1 MLPQRTP
8 PPPNMNLPPPG
19 RFAYAGDKLVD
30 AYERVQWRNLELAR
44 KMEYRDGYG
53 QRVHLR
59 KYSDPRYT
67 CPGSFAY
74 MPDSFHGAARATGG
88 GGESQKHM
96 HAKYLLQT
104 MAGRYRFLLSR
115 CASCDRCHVWENGQ
129 GLSGVVLEKRR
140 AGFAYDVALMR
151 GGEVSVALE
160 VWHTHKTGKRKRE
173 ATRHGGVAFA
183 EFDADEVLGM
193 QGAKGVTTLTNLEVD
208 VVRCERCK
216 AERQARERVAT
227 ENARR
232 VREQQAQR
240 QREAWLYETHVGH
253 ETKMIQLLAL
263 QVAIG
268 HHALG
273 WLARTVHRDQATR
286 LPVRS
291 CLRLVEDYQAQRHAL
306 QPDAVYQSGKIRA
319 LHHQLSLG
327 IDCQDFMH
335 VVDINVFLRQHRR
348 EWREISKLEKE
359 RKQRHG
365 VKPRYEQ
372 GNSFKCIC
380 KRWML
385 KEHRQ
390 QYLLP
395 SYSEECRF
403 EEKGAFVITSRDK
416 TYCYVCMNCMGACGA
431 CGQEMLLDDCIE
443 FGFCQTCN
451 RNLHGKLSRGQK
463 AFVHG
468 GTVHHVRDRIT
479 SVYTHEYYDPD
490 LERHRALVSI
500 QAKRSRVCREESER
514 VEREKA
520 AKEAARQA
528 EVARRER
535 EEAARRERAE
545 AARRERE
552 EAARREREEA
562 FKAMQRMQS
571 PCRPMELKRE
581 TVQTPRQEANVVK
594 KEPAMERKHSSEL
607 ARIVNSRQK
616 KEDRKLATCMQS
628 WLKPPDGRVG

>member
-1 MLPQRTP
+1 MIH
-8 PPPNMNLPPPG
+8 PNMDLPPPG
-19 RFAYAGDKLVD
+19 RFAYAGDELVD
-30 AYERVQWRNLELAR
+30 AYERVQWQNLELAR

-53 QRVHLR
+53 ERVHLR

-74 MPDSFHGAARATGG
+74 MPDSSADHGGGARATAG

-96 HAKYLLQT
+96 HAKYLLQK

-115 CASCDRCHVWENGQ
+115 CKSCDRCHVWENGQ

-173 ATRHGGVAFA
+173 TPRHGGVAFA

-193 QGAKGVTTLTNLEVD
+193 QGVKGVTTLTNLEVD
-208 VVRCERCK
+208 VVRCARCK
-216 AERQARERVAT
+216 AERQARERDAV
-227 ENARR
+227 EKARR
-232 VREQQAQR
+232 AREQQVQR
-240 QREAWLYETHVGH
+240 QREAWLHETHVGN
-253 ETKMIQLLAL
+253 ETRMIQCLAL

-273 WLARTVHRDQATR
+273 WLARTVHRDQATQ

-306 QPDAVYQSGKIRA
+306 QPDSVYQSKKIWA
-319 LHHQLSLG
+319 LHQQLSRG
-327 IDCQDFMH
+327 IDCHDFMH
-335 VVDINVFLRQHRR
+335 VVDINVFLWHHRR
-348 EWREISKLEKE
+348 EWREISELEKE

-395 SYSEECRF
+395 GYSEECRL
-403 EEKGAFVITSRDK
+403 EEKGAFVITARDK
-416 TYCYVCMNCMGACGA
+416 TYCYVCINCIGACGA
-431 CGQEMLLDDCIE
+431 CGQEMLLDDCIQ
-443 FGFCQTCN
+443 FGFCQKCN
-451 RNLHGKLSRGQK
+451 RNLHGKLFRGQR

-468 GTVHHVRDRIT
+468 GTVHDVRDRIT
-479 SVYTHEYYDPD
+479 SVYVDGYYDPD

-500 QAKRSRVCREESER
+500 QAERSRVCREESER

-520 AKEAARQA
+520 AKEAARKA

-535 EEAARRERAE
+535 EEAARRER
-545 AARRERE
+545 E
-552 EAARREREEA
+552 ETVRREREEA
-562 FKAMQRMQS
+562 FKARQRMQR

-581 TVQTPRQEANVVK
+581 TVQTPRQEATVVK
-594 KEPAMERKHSSEL
+594 KEPATERKHSSEL
-607 ARIVNSRQK
+607 ARIASSRQK
-616 KEDRKLATCMQS
+616 KEDRTLANCMQS
-628 WLKPPDGRVG
+628 WLKPRDGRAG

>member
-1 MLPQRTP
+1 MD
-8 PPPNMNLPPPG
+8 LPPPG
-19 RFAYAGDKLVD
+19 RFAYAGNELVD
-30 AYERVQWRNLELAR
+30 AHKRVQWRNLELAR
-44 KMEYRDGYG
+44 KIEYRDGFG

-59 KYSDPRYT
+59 KYSAPRYT

-74 MPDSFHGAARATGG
+74 MPDSSADHGGAARATVG

-96 HAKYLLQT
+96 HAKYLLQK

-115 CASCDRCHVWENGQ
+115 CKSCDRCHVWENGQ

-173 ATRHGGVAFA
+173 TTRQGGVAFA
-183 EFDADEVLGM
+183 EFDADEVLGLE
-193 QGAKGVTTLTNLEVD
+193 GAKGVTTLTNLEVN
-208 VVRCERCK
+208 VVRCQRCK
-216 AERQARERVAT
+216 TERQARERVAT

-232 VREQQAQR
+232 ACEQQAQR
-240 QREAWLYETHVGH
+240 LREAWLYETHVGN
-253 ETKMIQLLAL
+253 ETRMIQCLAL

-273 WLARTVHRDQATR
+273 WLARTVHRDKATR

-306 QPDAVYQSGKIRA
+306 QPDAVYKSGKITA
-319 LHHQLSLG
+319 LHHQLSRG
-327 IDCQDFMH
+327 IDCHDFMH
-335 VVDINVFLRQHRR
+335 VVDINVFLWHHRR

-365 VKPRYEQ
+365 VKPQYEQ

-395 SYSEECRF
+395 SYNEECRF
-403 EEKGAFVITSRDK
+403 KEKGAFVITARDK
-416 TYCYVCMNCMGACGA
+416 TYCYVCINCMGACGA

-443 FGFCQTCN
+443 FGFCRTCN
-451 RNLHGKLSRGQK
+451 RNLHGKLFRGQK

-468 GTVHHVRDRIT
+468 GTVHDVRERIA
-479 SVYTHEYYDPD
+479 SLYGDGYYDPD

-500 QAKRSRVCREESER
+500 QAKRSRVRREESER

-528 EVARRER
+528 E
-535 EEAARRERAE
+535 AARRECAE

-552 EAARREREEA
+552 EAAMREREEA
-562 FKAMQRMQS
+562 FKAMQRMQR

-581 TVQTPRQEANVVK
+581 TVQTPRQEANVLK
-594 KEPAMERKHSSEL
+594 KEPATERKHSSEL
-607 ARIVNSRQK
+607 ARISSSRQK
-616 KEDRKLATCMQS
+616 KEDRKLANCMQS
-628 WLKPPDGRVG
+628 WLKPSEGCAG

>member
-1 MLPQRTP
+1 MD
-8 PPPNMNLPPPG
+8 LPPPG
-19 RFAYAGDKLVD
+19 RFAYAGDELVD
-30 AYERVQWRNLELAR
+30 AYERVQWQNLELAR

-74 MPDSFHGAARATGG
+74 MPDSSADHGGGARATVG

-96 HAKYLLQT
+96 HAKYLLQK

-115 CASCDRCHVWENGQ
+115 CKSCDRCHVWENGQ

-173 ATRHGGVAFA
+173 TTRHGGVAFA

-193 QGAKGVTTLTNLEVD
+193 QGARGVTTLTNLEVD
-208 VVRCERCK
+208 VVRCARCK
-216 AERQARERVAT
+216 AEREARERDAV
-227 ENARR
+227 EKARR
-232 VREQQAQR
+232 AREQQVQR
-240 QREAWLYETHVGH
+240 QREAWLHETHVGN
-253 ETKMIQLLAL
+253 ETRMIQCLAL

-273 WLARTVHRDQATR
+273 WLARTVHLDQATQ

-306 QPDAVYQSGKIRA
+306 QPDAVYRSGKIRA
-319 LHHQLSLG
+319 LHQQLSRG
-327 IDCQDFMH
+327 IDCHDFMH
-335 VVDINVFLRQHRR
+335 VGDINVFLRHHRR
-348 EWREISKLEKE
+348 EWRKISELEKE

-395 SYSEECRF
+395 GYSEECRL
-403 EEKGAFVITSRDK
+403 EEKGAFVITARDK
-416 TYCYVCMNCMGACGA
+416 TYCYVCINCIGACGA
-431 CGQEMLLDDCIE
+431 CGQEMLLDDCIQ
-443 FGFCQTCN
+443 FGFCQKCN
-451 RNLHGKLSRGQK
+451 TFLYGELFQEQQE
-463 AFVHG
+463 FVHG
-468 GTVHHVRDRIT
+468 GTVHNVRKRIAMILGNAC
-479 SVYTHEYYDPD
+479 YDPD
-490 LERHRALVSI
+490 LERHRTFISEEAE
-500 QAKRSRVCREESER
+500 RSRVCREESER

-528 EVARRER
+528 EAARRER
-535 EEAARRERAE
+535 EEV
-545 AARRERE
+545 ARRERE

-562 FKAMQRMQS
+562 FNARQRMQF

-581 TVQTPRQEANVVK
+581 TVQTPRQEATVVK
-594 KEPAMERKHSSEL
+594 KEPATERKHSSEL
-607 ARIVNSRQK
+607 ARIASSRQK
-616 KEDRKLATCMQS
+616 KEDRKLANCMQS
-628 WLKPPDGRVG
+628 WLKPRDGRAG